1 MTREFNL
8 YDMWKDFYFQ
18 SSNLVDDK
26 VKEDFPSQGMG
37 QVLEMNLQFKKLL
50 NETTEQYLE
59 QVNMPTRNDLAN
71 ISSLIVNV
79 DAKIDDLEELVE
91 DTKANQVDQEAI
103 QRELT
108 TLKRDMKNLDTKLT
122 QVLSMLKESKDEKTN
137 VNKNANATAA
147 ANATVQKAQQKN

>member
-1 MTREFNL
+1 M

-37 QVLEMNLQFKKLL
+37 QILEMNLQFKKLL

-59 QVNMPTRNDLAN
+59 QVNMPTRSDLAN

-91 DTKANQVDQEAI
+91 NTKANQADQEGI

-108 TLKRDMKNLDTKLT
+108 TLKRDMKNLDIKLN
-122 QVLSMLKESKDEKTN
+122 QVLSMLKESKETNTN
-137 VNKNANATAA
+137 VNKSASAAATAA

>member
-1 MTREFNL
+1 M

-26 VKEDFPSQGMG
+26 VKEEFPSQGMG

-108 TLKRDMKNLDTKLT
+108 TLKRDMKNLDVKLN
-122 QVLSMLKESKDEKTN
+122 QVLSMLKESKEEKTN
-137 VNKNANATAA
+137 VNKSASASATAA

>member
-1 MTREFNL
+1 
-8 YDMWKDFYFQ
+8 
-18 SSNLVDDK
+18 

-37 QVLEMNLQFKKLL
+37 QILEMNLQFKKLL

-59 QVNMPTRNDLAN
+59 QVNMPTRSDLAN

-91 DTKANQVDQEAI
+91 NTKANQADQEGI

-108 TLKRDMKNLDTKLT
+108 TLKRDMKNLDTKLN
-122 QVLSMLKESKDEKTN
+122 QVLSMLKESKETNTN
-137 VNKNANATAA
+137 VNKSAIAATAA
-147 ANATVQKAQQKN
+147 ANATVQKAQQKKLIN

>member
-1 MTREFNL
+1 MTREFNM

-37 QVLEMNLQFKKLL
+37 QILEMNLQFKKFL

-91 DTKANQVDQEAI
+91 DTKTNQVDQSSV

-108 TLKRDMKNLDTKLT
+108 TLKRDMKNLDTKLNE
-122 QVLSMLKESKDEKTN
+122 VLSMLKESKETKTN
-137 VNKNANATAA
+137 VNKSTNTSATA
-147 ANATVQKAQQKN
+147 QKTQQKTN